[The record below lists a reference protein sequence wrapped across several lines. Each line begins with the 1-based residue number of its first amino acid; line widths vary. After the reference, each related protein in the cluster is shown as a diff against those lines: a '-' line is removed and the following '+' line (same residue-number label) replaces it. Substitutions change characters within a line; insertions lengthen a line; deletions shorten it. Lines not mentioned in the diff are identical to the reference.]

1 MKKVLHLSHTD
12 IRYDSRI
19 LKEMDALESSGKY
32 ALTGIG
38 VALDEGASLS
48 KKKLMGAILAIR
60 LISKSMTV
68 LPRPVRYGLNMFELT
83 IRLFLYGLRARPSLV
98 HCHDTFVLP
107 AGVLIK
113 ALLQCKLIYDAHELE
128 SDKNGQTPALSKAT
142 LAIEKWAWKR
152 IDLLIS
158 VSDSIND
165 WYIKNLGPKSHL
177 LILNSPEN
185 PKGTGEDAIGGME
198 ERYFHSLYKI
208 PSDKKVF
215 IYIGILSDG
224 RGIDLCLQAFASGVV
239 DAHVVFM
246 GYGPL
251 KTKIGSFS
259 SKHPNIHLHDPV
271 PHEQV
276 VTIVKNA
283 DVGLCFVENVSLSD
297 YYSLPNKLFEYAFS
311 GLPVL
316 ASDFP
321 EIGKIVR
328 QYSLGFCSAVE
339 LESIK
344 QMISNIA
351 ESPVPVASGDLN
363 ELGWEAQA
371 ARLNAAYDRLL
382 QS

>member
-1 MKKVLHLSHTD
+1 
-12 IRYDSRI
+12 
-19 LKEMDALESSGKY
+19 
-32 ALTGIG
+32 
-38 VALDEGASLS
+38 
-48 KKKLMGAILAIR
+48 
-60 LISKSMTV
+60 
-68 LPRPVRYGLNMFELT
+68 
-83 IRLFLYGLRARPSLV
+83 
-98 HCHDTFVLP
+98 
-107 AGVLIK
+107 
-113 ALLQCKLIYDAHELE
+113 
-128 SDKNGQTPALSKAT
+128 
-142 LAIEKWAWKR
+142 
-152 IDLLIS
+152 
-158 VSDSIND
+158 
-165 WYIKNLGPKSHL
+165 WYIKRLGPKPHL
-177 LILNSPEN
+177 LILNSPET
-185 PKGTGEDAIGGME
+185 PKRTGADAGCGLE
-198 ERYFHSLYKI
+198 EKYFHSLYGI
-208 PSDKKVF
+208 PTNKKVF
-215 IYIGILSDG
+215 IYIGILSEG
-224 RGIDLCLQAFASGVV
+224 RGIDLCLQAFATGEV

-251 KTKIGSFS
+251 KNKIGSFS

-276 VTIVKNA
+276 VAIVKNA

>member
-1 MKKVLHLSHTD
+1 MG
-12 IRYDSRI
+12 
-19 LKEMDALESSGKY
+19 ALEASEKFD
-32 ALTGIG
+32 LIG
-38 VALDEGASLS
+38 VGVRLEEGASSS
-48 KKKLMGAILAIR
+48 KKHLKAKIVSLP
-60 LISKSMTV
+60 LISKLLSFLPKPIRYSLNMAELTV
-68 LPRPVRYGLNMFELT
+68 LLVF
-83 IRLFLYGLRARPSLV
+83 YGLRSRPSVV
-98 HCHDTFVLP
+98 HCHDTFALP

-113 ALLQCKLIYDAHELE
+113 MLLGSKLIYDAHELE

-142 LAIEKWAWKR
+142 LKIEQWAWKR

-158 VSDSIND
+158 VSDSINK
-165 WYIKNLGPKSHL
+165 WYVENLGPKPCL
-177 LILNSPEN
+177 LILNSPEISGI
-185 PKGTGEDAIGGME
+185 KGESAGDTKDNYFRNVYGISL
-198 ERYFHSLYKI
+198 ERKI
-208 PSDKKVF
+208 F

-224 RGIDLCLQAFASGVV
+224 RGIDLCLRAFASDVV
-239 DAHVVFM
+239 NAHVVFM

-251 KTKIGSFS
+251 ASKIESFAA
-259 SKHPNIHLHDPV
+259 KYPNIHLHKPV

-276 VTIVKNA
+276 VAMVRNA

-328 QYSLGFCSAVE
+328 QYSLGFCSAVD
-339 LESIK
+339 LDSMK
-344 QMISNIA
+344 KMISDIVDA
-351 ESPVPVASGDLN
+351 PVSVASGDLS

-371 ARLNAAYDRLL
+371 ARLNQAYDRLL

>member
-1 MKKVLHLSHTD
+1 MG
-12 IRYDSRI
+12 
-19 LKEMDALESSGKY
+19 ALAS
-32 ALTGIG
+32 LDQFCLLGIG
-38 VALDEGASLS
+38 VEMQEGASSS
-48 KKKLMGAILAIR
+48 KKSLKAKIL
-60 LISKSMTV
+60 S
-68 LPRPVRYGLNMFELT
+68 
-83 IRLFLYGLRARPSLV
+83 IRLFSKMLSFLPKPIRYALNMTELTVRLVFYGLRSRPSAV

-113 ALLQCKLIYDAHELE
+113 MLLRCKLIYDAHELE

-165 WYIKNLGPKSHL
+165 WYIKNLGSKPHL
-177 LILNSPEN
+177 LILNSPEI
-185 PKGTGEDAIGGME
+185 PKRTGTGADRGVE
-198 ERYFHSLYKI
+198 ERYFHSLYGI
-208 PSDKKVF
+208 PTNKKVF
-215 IYIGILSDG
+215 IYIGILSGG

-344 QMISNIA
+344 QMISNIV